1 MIKSIFRTLSLSFVT
16 LAAFSAPASA
26 GQSALLNLGAMPVG
40 DKAAGPCAANAE
52 VDRGWEAQQRLID
65 RRLAARVA
73 EGLAFPGA
81 IVVPPF
87 ESFAPYRK
95 DVPEAARK
103 PAKTAARTVDEHAP
117 RH

>member
-26 GQSALLNLGAMPVG
+26 GQGALLSLGAASG
-40 DKAAGPCAANAE
+40 DKNIPCAANAD
-52 VDRGWEAQQRLID
+52 VDRGWEAQQRLVD
-65 RRLAARVA
+65 RRLAEKVA

-95 DVPEAARK
+95 DVPVVSRK
-103 PAKTAARTVDEHAP
+103 ATKTSSRTVGDHAP
-117 RH
+117 RE